1 MTKAG
6 SNFERLR
13 SMSIDEL
20 ADWLDKN
27 GQFDTAPW
35 TDWFAKKYCD
45 NCESIEISD
54 AEAKEKLGFS
64 LYEWYGNETECAY
77 CELAD
82 ESGAKRCRFFPSL
95 DDIPD
100 NRDVIKMWL
109 EAEAE

>member
-6 SNFERLR
+6 SNFERLH

-45 NCESIEISD
+45 HCESIECHYV
-54 AEAKEKLGFS
+54 EAKEKLEKVRPKNIGQAS
-64 LYEWYGNETECAY
+64 RISGVSPADVSV
-77 CELAD
+77 LA
-82 ESGAKRCRFFPSL
+82 
-95 DDIPD
+95 IY
-100 NRDVIKMWL
+100 L
-109 EAEAE
+109 EKSRREN